1 MREFINKDQYRE
13 LKKKYKDDKDCCYI
27 KLNGKK
33 LKTKEEYY
41 EKLKEKLQLN
51 DSFSNNINAY
61 SDMMRDPYT
70 YYNKDIILFVIKNYD
85 KFLCEEASR
94 SSYNQIF
101 DKDIIP
107 VLRSEDKY
115 VHVYCVN

>member
-1 MREFINKDQYRE
+1 MREFINKEQYSE
-13 LKKKYKDDKDCCYI
+13 LKKKYKNDSSCCYI

-41 EKLKEKLQLN
+41 EKLKDKLQLN
-51 DSFSNNINAY
+51 NSFSNNINAY

-70 YYNKDIILFVIKNYD
+70 YYNKETIVFVIKNYD
-85 KFLCEEASR
+85 KFLCKEPSIG
-94 SSYNQIF
+94 SFNKIF

-107 VLRSEDKY
+107 VLRSENKNI
-115 VHVYCVN
+115 HVYCVN